1 MIGPLFAPRVDTG
14 GHLAPLVPGT
24 RAESPYRGVV
34 GTVTATPCDERC
46 FYAEGPQCSCSCGG
60 INHGKG
66 HHSAGILFTF
76 SR

>member
-1 MIGPLFAPRVDTG
+1 MPRRR
-14 GHLAPLVPGT
+14 VPGV
-24 RAESPYRGVV
+24 RVESPYRGVV

-66 HHSAGILFTF
+66 HHSAGILFAF
-76 SR
+76 SRRVLAVYYTAA